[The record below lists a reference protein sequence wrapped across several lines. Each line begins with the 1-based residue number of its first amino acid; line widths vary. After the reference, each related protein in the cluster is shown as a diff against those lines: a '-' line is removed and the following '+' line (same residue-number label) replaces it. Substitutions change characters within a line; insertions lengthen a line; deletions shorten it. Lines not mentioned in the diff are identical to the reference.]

1 MKRIDVTCGYR
12 EEYPNGDIYYYGGET
27 AQGVVYKDMDAWAS
41 GEGVC
46 YINELAFDE
55 DINELSSDENWCY
68 KNYQGNTRDEIIADM
83 AEYLPSC
90 DVKFIEQCAEYVL
103 QTCDWECLTTMMIDV
118 DWDEDIKDLL
128 TEGTDVCFIPVVN
141 VYERHYYKIA
151 NEIED
156 LDCFLIANEDHERY
170 ASLSEV
176 YRKSDK
182 VCKHCGG
189 PLYHEKYD
197 NTRDH
202 YPYFCPECD
211 ENFFGFEA
219 R

>member
-27 AQGVVYKDMDAWAS
+27 EQGVVYKDVEAWRI
-41 GEGVC
+41 GDGVC
-46 YINELAFDE
+46 YISEHEFE
-55 DINELSSDENWCY
+55 RGWCSV
-68 KNYQGNTRDEIIADM
+68 NYEGNTRDEIIADM
-83 AEYLPSC
+83 AEYLPYC

-103 QTCDWECLTTMMIDV
+103 QECDWQCLTTLMEVV
-118 DWDEDIKDLL
+118 DWDDDIKEWYKEGNEVYWMDPESETSQEYIIAEFISEEMVLL
-128 TEGTDVCFIPVVN
+128 KNDYSEC
-141 VYERHYYKIA
+141 EA
-151 NEIED
+151 
-156 LDCFLIANEDHERY
+156 L
-170 ASLSEV
+170 LSEI

-197 NTRDH
+197 NTQYH

-211 ENFFGFEA
+211 ENFFEFEA
-219 R
+219 VLKTSNNE